1 MPRRKKAEESIP
13 KVEVTPAETTLPAE
27 TSPAPAP
34 VLETVAPAPV
44 PESPAPAPG
53 RPTLEERRMA
63 AVAHGSI
70 LLNLVSGGF
79 LGPVV
84 ALIVWLLYDRKSEYI
99 SWHALQA
106 LVFQGL
112 SLLLFLVLGVITALL
127 WGVTALLMPIV
138 IGFCLVPLA
147 LAFSTITA
155 ALVVGSLIYG
165 CAGALAVLD
174 GRDFR
179 YRWVADMIPPLG
191 RP

>member
-1 MPRRKKAEESIP
+1 MPRRKKAEEAIS
-13 KVEVTPAETTLPAE
+13 KVEAAPVESPPPAE

-34 VLETVAPAPV
+34 APAPEKAPVAAPV
-44 PESPAPAPG
+44 PVP
-53 RPTLEERRMA
+53 PTLDERRMA

-79 LGPVV
+79 LGPIV
-84 ALIVWLLYDRKSEYI
+84 ALVVWLLYDRKSEYV

-138 IGFCLVPLA
+138 IGFCLVPVA
-147 LAFSTITA
+147 LAFSVITA

-179 YRWVADMIPPLG
+179 YRWVADWIPSLN

>member
-1 MPRRKKAEESIP
+1 MPRRKKAEEAIP
-13 KVEVTPAETTLPAE
+13 KVEVTPAETPPPAE
-27 TSPAPAP
+27 TSPVPA
-34 VLETVAPAPV
+34 LAPV
-44 PESPAPAPG
+44 PEKALAAAPVPV
-53 RPTLEERRMA
+53 RLTLEERRMA
-63 AVAHGSI
+63 AVAHGST
-70 LLNLVSGGF
+70 LLNLVSGGL
-79 LGPVV
+79 LGPIV
-84 ALIVWLLYDRKSEYI
+84 ALVVWLLYDRKSEYV

-112 SLLLFLVLGVITALL
+112 SLILFLVLGVITALL

-138 IGFCLVPLA
+138 IGFCLIPVA

-179 YRWVADMIPPLG
+179 YRWVADWIPPLG